1 LRGNAT
7 GPVQAG
13 MSLEVMMNYLPRRLL
28 TMLSLLAP
36 VLFASAMAAAA
47 PAPAEDSIRLELNAA
62 ESVQNRCRLS
72 FVIENKSES
81 PFETLKLDL
90 GVFSREGIIQ
100 RRLVTEMGPVLRI
113 KTMIKAFEIDGDCGQ
128 VGSILVNDIAACS
141 PGEPNF
147 CLERL
152 LLSSR
157 VQSVRL
163 FK

>member
-1 LRGNAT
+1 
-7 GPVQAG
+7 
-13 MSLEVMMNYLPRRLL
+13 MNYLPRRLL

-81 PFETLKLDL
+81 PIETLKLDL

>member
-1 LRGNAT
+1 MIHLR
-7 GPVQAG
+7 
-13 MSLEVMMNYLPRRLL
+13 RRLL
-28 TMLSLLAP
+28 TILLVLASPTLAP
-36 VLFASAMAAAA
+36 AA
-47 PAPAEDSIRLELNAA
+47 PAAPDDPIRLELNAA

-72 FVIENKSES
+72 FVIENRSEM
-81 PFETLKLDL
+81 PIETLKLDL
-90 GVFSREGIIQ
+90 GVFNREGIIQ
-100 RRLVTEMGPVLRI
+100 RRLVTEMGPVLRV

-128 VGSILVNDIAACS
+128 VGSILVNDIAACA

-152 LLSSR
+152 VLSSR

>member
-1 LRGNAT
+1 MMGHLRC
-7 GPVQAG
+7 
-13 MSLEVMMNYLPRRLL
+13 LL
-28 TMLSLLAP
+28 TLLL
-36 VLFASAMAAAA
+36 LFASPALAA
-47 PAPAEDSIRLELNAA
+47 PDDPIRLELNAA
-62 ESVQNRCRLS
+62 ESMQNRCRLS

-81 PFETLKLDL
+81 PIETLKLDL

-100 RRLVTEMGPVLRI
+100 RRLVTEMGPVLRV

-128 VGSILVNDIAACS
+128 VGSILVNDIAACA
-141 PGEPNF
+141 PGDPNF

-152 LLSSR
+152 ILSSR

>member
-1 LRGNAT
+1 
-7 GPVQAG
+7 
-13 MSLEVMMNYLPRRLL
+13 MSQLGRRLL
-28 TMLSLLAP
+28 TVLLLLAP
-36 VLFASAMAAAA
+36 PALAA
-47 PAPAEDSIRLELNAA
+47 PDDPIRLELNAA

-72 FVIENKSES
+72 FVIENKSDA
-81 PFETLKLDL
+81 PIETLKLDL
-90 GVFSREGIIQ
+90 GVFNREGIIQ
-100 RRLVTEMGPVLRI
+100 RRLVTEMGPVLRV

-128 VGSILVNDIAACS
+128 VGSILVNDIAACA

-152 LLSSR
+152 VLSSR